1 MFWMVGWIPD
11 AVLAYAVNILLVVGA
26 VSAFLSFFIIHR
38 VVRWFPALAPYH
50 LLIQIIS
57 AVLLV
62 SGLYFKGGYGV
73 EMMWRERVA
82 ELEAK
87 VQESE
92 QKAKEANAQVVIEY
106 RDRVRTVVETKV
118 VIQEKIKEVEKIVDG
133 QCKVAPEAV
142 SIHNEAA
149 KMPERNKK

>member
-1 MFWMVGWIPD
+1 MFWMISWLPD
-11 AVLAYAVNILLVVGA
+11 SFLLYAVNILLVVGA

-62 SGLYFKGGYGV
+62 AGLYFKGGYGV
-73 EMMWRERVA
+73 EMQWRERVA

-87 VQESE
+87 VKESE
-92 QKAKEANAQVVIEY
+92 EKAKEVNEKVVVQY
-106 RDRVRTVVETKV
+106 RDRVKVVTETKV
-118 VIQEKIKEVEKIVDG
+118 VIQEKIKEVEKIVDA

-142 SIHNEAA
+142 LIHNEAA

>member
-1 MFWMVGWIPD
+1 MVSWLPD
-11 AVLAYAVNILLVVGA
+11 SVLLYAVNILLVVGA

-62 SGLYFKGGYGV
+62 AGLYFKGGYGV
-73 EMMWRERVA
+73 EMQWRERVA

-87 VQESE
+87 VKESE
-92 QKAKEANAQVVIEY
+92 EKAKVVNEVVVVKY
-106 RDRVRTVVETKV
+106 RDRVKTVVETKV

-149 KMPERNKK
+149 KMPERDKK

>member
-1 MFWMVGWIPD
+1 MWMISWLPD
-11 AVLAYAVNILLVVGA
+11 SFLLYAVNILLVVGA

-50 LLIQIIS
+50 LIIQIAS

-62 SGLYFKGGYGV
+62 AGLYFKGGLGV
-73 EMMWRERVA
+73 EMAWRERVA

-87 VQESE
+87 VKESE
-92 QKAKEANAQVVIEY
+92 EKAKVVNEKIVVEY

-142 SIHNEAA
+142 SIHNEAT

>member
-1 MFWMVGWIPD
+1 MISWVPD

-50 LLIQIIS
+50 LLIQIVS

-62 SGLYFKGGYGV
+62 AGLYFKGGYGV

>member
-1 MFWMVGWIPD
+1 MFWMIGWLPD
-11 AVLAYAVNILLVVGA
+11 ALLAYAVNILLVVGA

-62 SGLYFKGGYGV
+62 AGLYLKGGYGV

-87 VQESE
+87 VKESE
-92 QKAKEANAQVVIEY
+92 EKAKEVNEKVVIQY
-106 RDRVRTVVETKV
+106 RDRVKVVTDTKI
-118 VIQEKIKEVEKIVDG
+118 VIQEKIKEVEKIVDA
-133 QCKVAPEAV
+133 QCKVPQEAV
-142 SIHNEAA
+142 TIHNDAA
-149 KMPERNKK
+149 KTIKKDEK

>member
-1 MFWMVGWIPD
+1 
-11 AVLAYAVNILLVVGA
+11 
-26 VSAFLSFFIIHR
+26 
-38 VVRWFPALAPYH
+38 
-50 LLIQIIS
+50 
-57 AVLLV
+57 VLLV
-62 SGLYFKGGYGV
+62 AGLYFKGGLGV
-73 EMMWRERVA
+73 EMAWRERVA

-87 VQESE
+87 IKESE
-92 QKAKEANAQVVIEY
+92 EKAKVVNEKIVVEY